1 MKAVV
6 WKGKG
11 KVAVDEVED
20 ARIEQPTDVLIR
32 ISSTGICGSDLH
44 MYEGRTAAESGLVMG
59 HENMGVV
66 QAVGKGVTQIRV
78 GDRVVLPFNIACGS
92 CLNCNRGFTSACLQ
106 LNPESAGAGYGYVG
120 LGPYR
125 GGQAELLRVPY
136 GDVNCV
142 KLPGSPGDDLEDDFL
157 LLSDVFPTGYHAT
170 ELAGVE
176 PGSTVAVFGAG
187 PVGLAAAH
195 SAMLRGAAEVY
206 VVDHHPDRLKVAQR
220 FGAIPIDFTQGSPVE
235 QIRELRLKN
244 PLIRGAMRPGEE
256 KMSGVMC
263 GIDAVGYQALDE
275 KHPTKEKPAQVLEWL
290 AELVNPTGRVGSVGV
305 YLPEDPGGVNAA
317 AKRGVFTLPF
327 AALWEKGIQVG
338 MGQTPVKRYVLMLRD
353 LIIAGR
359 AKPSLIVSHRLALK
373 EAPRAYEKFD
383 QRAPGFTKIILKP
396 RAQEAVGALN

>member
-11 KVAVDEVED
+11 KVAVAEVED

-44 MYEGRTAAESGLVMG
+44 MYEGRTVAESGLVMG

-66 QAVGKGVTQIRV
+66 EAVGEGVRQLRE

-92 CLNCNRGFTSACLQ
+92 CLNCNRGFTSACLL

-142 KLPGSPGDDLEDDFL
+142 KLPGTQGDDLEDDFL

-176 PGSTVAVFGAG
+176 PGSTVAIFGAG

-206 VVDHHPDRLKVAQR
+206 VVDHHPDRLHVAHR
-220 FGAIPIDFTQGSPVE
+220 FGAIPIDFTRGNPVE
-235 QIRELRLKN
+235 QIRDLRLRN

-256 KMSGVMC
+256 KMAGVMC

-275 KHPTKEKPAQVLEWL
+275 KKPDKEKPVQVLEWL
-290 AELVNPTGRVGSVGV
+290 AEVVNPTGRVGSVGV
-305 YLPEDPGGVNAA
+305 YLPQDPGGVNAA
-317 AKRGVFTLPF
+317 AKKGAFTLPF
-327 AALWEKGIQVG
+327 ASLWEKGIQVG

-373 EAPRAYEKFD
+373 DAAHAYEKFD

-396 RAQEAVGALN
+396 RAQEAVGALA